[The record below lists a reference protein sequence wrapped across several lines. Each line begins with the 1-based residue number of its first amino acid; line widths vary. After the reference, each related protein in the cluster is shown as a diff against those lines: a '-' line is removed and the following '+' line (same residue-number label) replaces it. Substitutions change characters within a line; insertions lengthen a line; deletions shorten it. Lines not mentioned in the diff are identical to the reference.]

1 MPPQRSML
9 CVGIDSGTPPKL
21 QVTDRLFPA
30 FFRLEG
36 KPGTSITT
44 APALGPTETVSAAG
58 QLSDEELALLAS
70 APVTALA
77 AVAALAALAAFG
89 SELFIFALFQSDP
102 DPGLRHGRSRQ
113 PRTRTSTGSHVLRLW
128 SNDAWMGRAPCLF
141 AACTAAGMPSTTQ
154 DSQDAS
160 CTRHSQRK
168 PAPWHHCASSRRR
181 HHPCW

>member
-1 MPPQRSML
+1 ML

-70 APVTALA
+70 AARHGPR
-77 AVAALAALAAFG
+77 G
-89 SELFIFALFQSDP
+89 RRGP
-102 DPGLRHGRSRQ
+102 RGPRGLR
-113 PRTRTSTGSHVLRLW
+113 L
-128 SNDAWMGRAPCLF
+128 
-141 AACTAAGMPSTTQ
+141 
-154 DSQDAS
+154 
-160 CTRHSQRK
+160 
-168 PAPWHHCASSRRR
+168 
-181 HHPCW
+181 